1 MNKIIYKDK
10 RYKVKRL
17 VTENPEEDIDYWKS
31 LIPHDIVLK
40 KNGKLWFLTEITD
53 AIILEEDGGINQKTK
68 TLTIYV

>member
-17 VTENPEEDIDYWKS
+17 VKEDPEENIDYWKS

-40 KNGKLWFLTEITD
+40 KDRKLWFLTEMTD
-53 AIILEEDGGINQKTK
+53 AIIIEEINNGSE
-68 TLTIYV
+68 

>member
-17 VTENPEEDIDYWKS
+17 VKEDPEEDIDYWKS

-40 KNGKLWFLTEITD
+40 KNGKLWFLTEMTD
-53 AIILEEDGGINQKTK
+53 AIIIEEINNGSK
-68 TLTIYV
+68 

>member
-53 AIILEEDGGINQKTK
+53 AIILEEDGGIN
-68 TLTIYV
+68 

>member
-17 VTENPEEDIDYWKS
+17 VKEDPEEDIDYWKS

-40 KNGKLWFLTEITD
+40 KDGKLWFLTEMID
-53 AIILEEDGGINQKTK
+53 AIIIEEINNGNE
-68 TLTIYV
+68 

>member
-17 VTENPEEDIDYWKS
+17 VKENPEENIDYWKS

-40 KNGKLWFLTEITD
+40 KNGKLWFLTEMTD
-53 AIILEEDGGINQKTK
+53 AIIIEEINNGSE
-68 TLTIYV
+68 

>member
-17 VTENPEEDIDYWKS
+17 VKEDPEEDIDYWKS

-40 KNGKLWFLTEITD
+40 KDGKLWFLTEMID
-53 AIILEEDGGINQKTK
+53 AIIIEEINNGSE
-68 TLTIYV
+68 

>member
-17 VTENPEEDIDYWKS
+17 VKEDPEEDIDYWKS

-40 KNGKLWFLTEITD
+40 KDGKLWFLTEMTD
-53 AIILEEDGGINQKTK
+53 AIIIEEINNGNE
-68 TLTIYV
+68 

>member
-17 VTENPEEDIDYWKS
+17 VKENPEENIDYWKS

-40 KNGKLWFLTEITD
+40 KDGKLWFLTEMTD
-53 AIILEEDGGINQKTK
+53 AIIIEEINNGSE
-68 TLTIYV
+68 

>member
-17 VTENPEEDIDYWKS
+17 VKEDPEENIEYWKS

-40 KNGKLWFLTEITD
+40 KDGKLWFLTEMTD
-53 AIILEEDGGINQKTK
+53 AIIIEEINNGNE
-68 TLTIYV
+68 

>member
-17 VTENPEEDIDYWKS
+17 VKEDPEEDIDYWKS

-40 KNGKLWFLTEITD
+40 KDGKLWFLTEITD
-53 AIILEEDGGINQKTK
+53 AIIIEEINNGSE
-68 TLTIYV
+68 

>member
-17 VTENPEEDIDYWKS
+17 VKEDPEEDIDYWKS

-40 KNGKLWFLTEITD
+40 KDRKLWFLTEMTD
-53 AIILEEDGGINQKTK
+53 AIIIEEINNGSK
-68 TLTIYV
+68 

>member
-17 VTENPEEDIDYWKS
+17 VKEDPEEDIDYQKS

-40 KNGKLWFLTEITD
+40 KDGKLWFLTEMTD
-53 AIILEEDGGINQKTK
+53 AIIIEEINNGSE
-68 TLTIYV
+68 

>member
-17 VTENPEEDIDYWKS
+17 VKEDPEENIDYWKS

-40 KNGKLWFLTEITD
+40 KDGKLWFLTEMTD
-53 AIILEEDGGINQKTK
+53 AIIIEEINNGSE
-68 TLTIYV
+68 

>member
-17 VTENPEEDIDYWKS
+17 VKEDPEEDIDYWKS

-40 KNGKLWFLTEITD
+40 KNGKLWFLTEMTD
-53 AIILEEDGGINQKTK
+53 AIIIEEINNGSE
-68 TLTIYV
+68 

>member
-17 VTENPEEDIDYWKS
+17 VKEDPEEDIDYWKS

-40 KNGKLWFLTEITD
+40 KDGKLWFLTEMTD
-53 AIILEEDGGINQKTK
+53 AIIIEEINNGSE
-68 TLTIYV
+68 

>member
-17 VTENPEEDIDYWKS
+17 VKEDPEEDIEYWKS

-40 KNGKLWFLTEITD
+40 KDGKLWFLTEMTD
-53 AIILEEDGGINQKTK
+53 AIIIEEINNGSE
-68 TLTIYV
+68 

>member
-17 VTENPEEDIDYWKS
+17 VKEDPEENIEYWKS

-40 KNGKLWFLTEITD
+40 KDGKLWFLTEMID
-53 AIILEEDGGINQKTK
+53 AIIIEEINNGSE
-68 TLTIYV
+68 

>member
-53 AIILEEDGGINQKTK
+53 AIILEEDAGINQKTK

>member
-17 VTENPEEDIDYWKS
+17 VKEDPEENIDYWKS

-40 KNGKLWFLTEITD
+40 KNGKLWFLTEMTD
-53 AIILEEDGGINQKTK
+53 AIIIEEINNGSE
-68 TLTIYV
+68 

>member
-17 VTENPEEDIDYWKS
+17 VKEDPEEDIDYWKS

-40 KNGKLWFLTEITD
+40 KNGKLWFLTEMTD
-53 AIILEEDGGINQKTK
+53 AIIIKEINNGSE
-68 TLTIYV
+68 

>member
-17 VTENPEEDIDYWKS
+17 VKEDPEEDIDYWKS

-40 KNGKLWFLTEITD
+40 KDGKLWFLTEMTD
-53 AIILEEDGGINQKTK
+53 AIIIEEKTN
-68 TLTIYV
+68 I